1 MQNLT
6 NLNQPVNAQDID
18 FRVQSIN
25 KGGYATIL
33 AYKDAR
39 YDMRIL
45 DEVAGVGLWQ
55 KDYKIIDGNLYCGIG
70 VYVEGL
76 QQWVWK
82 WDVGVESN
90 TEKEKG
96 QASDAQKRA
105 GFAWGIGRE
114 LYDFPLIQVKLKPN
128 EFEVRADG
136 RAQQTYNL
144 KLRDWTWTIER
155 GTDLKIYN
163 LIAKDQDGEVRFQ
176 SGKPSGDV
184 GSNKAPSKAVATAKS
199 SNIVTKKD
207 DGIATPDQIN
217 TLRDLVKV
225 MPSSDDKLNVIKEIK
240 GGITKMRA
248 SQIIDELMS
257 RFSIPNP
264 SNA

>member
-1 MQNLT
+1 MQNLSL
-6 NLNQPVNAQDID
+6 LNQPVNAQDID

-45 DEVAGVGLWQ
+45 DEVAGVGFWQ

-70 VYVEGL
+70 VYVETL

-114 LYDFPLIQVKLKPN
+114 LYDFPLIQVKLNAN

-144 KLRDWTWTIER
+144 KLRDWTWNIER
-155 GTDLKIYN
+155 DANGKIAN
-163 LIAKDQDGEVRFQ
+163 LVAADQNGEIRFQ
-176 SGKPSGDV
+176 SGKSARPVASHAPKAKATAAPKAAAPVAQPSG
-184 GSNKAPSKAVATAKS
+184 GAATS
-199 SNIVTKKD
+199 E
-207 DGIATPDQIN
+207 QI
-217 TLRDLVKV
+217 
-225 MPSSDDKLNVIKEIK
+225 DKLRVIVRDMPVSTHKTELIKEIK
-240 GGITKMRA
+240 SGISDQRA
-248 SQIIDELMS
+248 NDIIAQ
-257 RFSIPNP
+257 FG
-264 SNA
+264 

>member
-1 MQNLT
+1 MQNLLL
-6 NLNQPVNAQDID
+6 LNQPVNAQDID

-45 DEVAGVGLWQ
+45 DEVAGVGFWQ

-70 VYVEGL
+70 VYVETL

-114 LYDFPLIQVKLKPN
+114 LYDFPLIQVKLNPN

-144 KLRDWTWTIER
+144 KLRDWTWNIER
-155 GTDLKIYN
+155 DANGKISN
-163 LIAKDQDGEVRFQ
+163 LVAADQNGEIRFQ
-176 SGKPSGDV
+176 SGKSARPVASPAPKAKATAAPKAAAPVAQPSG
-184 GSNKAPSKAVATAKS
+184 GPATS
-199 SNIVTKKD
+199 E
-207 DGIATPDQIN
+207 QI
-217 TLRDLVKV
+217 
-225 MPSSDDKLNVIKEIK
+225 DKLRVIVRDMPVSTHKTELIKEIK
-240 GGITKMRA
+240 SGISDQRA
-248 SQIIDELMS
+248 NDIIAQ
-257 RFSIPNP
+257 FG
-264 SNA
+264 

>member
-1 MQNLT
+1 MQNLSL
-6 NLNQPVNAQDID
+6 LNQPVNAQDID

-55 KDYKIIDGNLYCGIG
+55 KDYKIIDSNLYCGIG
-70 VYVEGL
+70 VYVETL

-114 LYDFPLIQVKLKPN
+114 LYDFPLIQVKLNAN

-144 KLRDWTWTIER
+144 KLRDWTWNIER
-155 GTDLKIYN
+155 DANGKIAN
-163 LIAKDQDGEVRFQ
+163 LVAADQNGEIRFQ
-176 SGKPSGDV
+176 SGKSARPVASPAPKAKATPAPKAAAPVAQPSG
-184 GSNKAPSKAVATAKS
+184 GA
-199 SNIVTKKD
+199 
-207 DGIATPDQIN
+207 ATPEQI
-217 TLRDLVKV
+217 
-225 MPSSDDKLNVIKEIK
+225 DKLRVIVRDMPVSAHKTELIKEIK
-240 GGITKMRA
+240 SGISDQRA
-248 SQIIDELMS
+248 NELIAQ
-257 RFSIPNP
+257 FG
-264 SNA
+264 

>member
-1 MQNLT
+1 MQNLSL
-6 NLNQPVNAQDID
+6 LNQPVNAQDID

-45 DEVAGVGLWQ
+45 DEVAGVGFWQ

-70 VYVEGL
+70 VYVETL

-114 LYDFPLIQVKLKPN
+114 LYDFPLIQVKLNAN

-155 GTDLKIYN
+155 DDQGKITN
-163 LIAKDQDGEVRFQ
+163 LVAKDQDGNIRFQ
-176 SGKPSGDV
+176 SGKSAKPVAS
-184 GSNKAPSKAVATAKS
+184 SQAKPKATAAPKAAAPVGGS
-199 SNIVTKKD
+199 SEAPATSEQIDRLRVIVREMAVSTSK
-207 DGIATPDQIN
+207 TE
-217 TLRDLVKV
+217 L
-225 MPSSDDKLNVIKEIK
+225 IKEIK
-240 GGITKMRA
+240 AGITIKRA
-248 SQIIDELMS
+248 DEL
-257 RFSIPNP
+257 ITQLG
-264 SNA
+264 

>member
-1 MQNLT
+1 MQNLSL
-6 NLNQPVNAQDID
+6 LNQPVNAQDID

-45 DEVAGVGLWQ
+45 DEVAGVGFWQ

-70 VYVEGL
+70 VYVQDLGD
-76 QQWVWK
+76 WVWK

-114 LYDFPLIQVKLKPN
+114 LYDFPLIQVKLNPN

-144 KLRDWTWTIER
+144 KLRDWTWNIER
-155 GTDLKIYN
+155 DANGKISN
-163 LIAKDQDGEVRFQ
+163 LVAADQNGEIRFQ
-176 SGKPSGDV
+176 SGKSARPVASPAPKAKATAAPKAAAPVAQPSG
-184 GSNKAPSKAVATAKS
+184 GAATS
-199 SNIVTKKD
+199 E
-207 DGIATPDQIN
+207 QI
-217 TLRDLVKV
+217 
-225 MPSSDDKLNVIKEIK
+225 DKLRVIVRDMPVSTHKTELIKEIK
-240 GGITKMRA
+240 SGISDQRA
-248 SQIIDELMS
+248 NEIIAQ
-257 RFSIPNP
+257 FG
-264 SNA
+264 

>member
-1 MQNLT
+1 MQNLSL
-6 NLNQPVNAQDID
+6 LNQPVNAQDID

-45 DEVAGVGLWQ
+45 DEVAGVGFWQ

-70 VYVEGL
+70 VYVETL

-114 LYDFPLIQVKLKPN
+114 LYDFPLIQVKLNAN
-128 EFEVRADG
+128 EFEMRADG

-144 KLRDWTWTIER
+144 KLRDWTWNIER
-155 GTDLKIYN
+155 DANGKIAN
-163 LIAKDQDGEVRFQ
+163 LVAADQNGEIRFQ
-176 SGKPSGDV
+176 SGKSARPVASHAPKAKATAAPKAAAPVTQPSG
-184 GSNKAPSKAVATAKS
+184 GAATS
-199 SNIVTKKD
+199 E
-207 DGIATPDQIN
+207 QI
-217 TLRDLVKV
+217 
-225 MPSSDDKLNVIKEIK
+225 DKLRVIVRDMPVSTHKTELIKEIK
-240 GGITKMRA
+240 SGISDQRA
-248 SQIIDELMS
+248 NELIAQ
-257 RFSIPNP
+257 FG
-264 SNA
+264 

>member
-1 MQNLT
+1 MQNLSL
-6 NLNQPVNAQDID
+6 LNQPVNAQDID

-45 DEVAGVGLWQ
+45 DEVAGVGFWQ

-70 VYVEGL
+70 VYVETL

-114 LYDFPLIQVKLKPN
+114 LYDFPLIQVKLNAN

-144 KLRDWTWTIER
+144 KLRDWTWNIER
-155 GTDLKIYN
+155 DANGKIAN
-163 LIAKDQDGEVRFQ
+163 LVAADQNGEIRFQ
-176 SGKPSGDV
+176 SGKSARPVASPAPKAKATASPKAAAPVAQPSG
-184 GSNKAPSKAVATAKS
+184 GAATS
-199 SNIVTKKD
+199 E
-207 DGIATPDQIN
+207 QI
-217 TLRDLVKV
+217 
-225 MPSSDDKLNVIKEIK
+225 DKLRVIVRDMPVSTHKTELIKEIK
-240 GGITKMRA
+240 SGISDQRA
-248 SQIIDELMS
+248 NELIAQ
-257 RFSIPNP
+257 FG
-264 SNA
+264 

>member
-1 MQNLT
+1 MQNLSL
-6 NLNQPVNAQDID
+6 LNQPVNAQDID

-70 VYVEGL
+70 VYVETL

-114 LYDFPLIQVKLKPN
+114 LYDFPLIQVKLNPN

-144 KLRDWTWTIER
+144 KLRDWNWTIER
-155 GTDLKIYN
+155 DDNGKITN
-163 LIAKDQDGEVRFQ
+163 LVAADQNGEIRFQ
-176 SGKPSGDV
+176 SGKSAKPV
-184 GSNKAPSKAVATAKS
+184 GGATAKPKAAAAAKPAPAS
-199 SNIVTKKD
+199 AAPVAV
-207 DGIATPDQIN
+207 GPATSEQI
-217 TLRDLVKV
+217 
-225 MPSSDDKLNVIKEIK
+225 DKLRVIVRNMPVSTSKTELIKEIK
-240 GGITKMRA
+240 SGITQKRA
-248 SQIIDELMS
+248 DEL
-257 RFSIPNP
+257 ITQLG
-264 SNA
+264 

>member
-6 NLNQPVNAQDID
+6 NLNQPVNAEDID

-55 KDYKIIDGNLYCGIG
+55 KDYKVIDGNLYCGIG
-70 VYVEGL
+70 IYVEQL
-76 QQWVWK
+76 KDWVWK

-128 EFEVRADG
+128 EFEIRSDG
-136 RAQQTYNL
+136 RAQQTYSL

-155 GTDLKIYN
+155 DASLKIFN
-163 LIAKDQDGEVRFQ
+163 LVAMDQDGEVRFQ
-176 SGKPSGDV
+176 SGKHSGDV
-184 GSNKAPSKAVATAKS
+184 GSNKAQSKTVVATKS
-199 SNIVTKKD
+199 VVVAKKD
-207 DGIATPDQIN
+207 DNMATPDQIN
-217 TLRDLVKV
+217 SLRDLVKI
-225 MPSSDDKLNVIKEIK
+225 MPSSDEKLIVIKEIK
-240 GGITKMRA
+240 SGITNSRA
-248 SQIIDELMS
+248 SEIIKELS
-257 RFSIPNP
+257 SKFSAK
-264 SNA
+264 SSSVV

>member
-1 MQNLT
+1 MQNLSL
-6 NLNQPVNAQDID
+6 LNQPVNAQDID

-45 DEVAGVGLWQ
+45 DEVAGVGFWQ

-70 VYVEGL
+70 VYVFDL

-114 LYDFPLIQVKLKPN
+114 LYDFPLIQVKLNAN

-144 KLRDWTWTIER
+144 KLRDWTWNIER
-155 GTDLKIYN
+155 DANGKISN
-163 LIAKDQDGEVRFQ
+163 LVAADQNGEIRFQ
-176 SGKPSGDV
+176 SGKSARPVASPAPKAKATAAPKAAAPVAQPSG
-184 GSNKAPSKAVATAKS
+184 GPATS
-199 SNIVTKKD
+199 E
-207 DGIATPDQIN
+207 QI
-217 TLRDLVKV
+217 
-225 MPSSDDKLNVIKEIK
+225 DKLRVIVRDMPVSIHKTELIKEIK
-240 GGITKMRA
+240 SGISDQRA
-248 SQIIDELMS
+248 NDIIAQ
-257 RFSIPNP
+257 FG
-264 SNA
+264 

>member
-1 MQNLT
+1 MQNLSL
-6 NLNQPVNAQDID
+6 LNQPVNAQDID

-70 VYVEGL
+70 VYVETL

-96 QASDAQKRA
+96 LS
-105 GFAWGIGRE
+105 
-114 LYDFPLIQVKLKPN
+114 
-128 EFEVRADG
+128 
-136 RAQQTYNL
+136 
-144 KLRDWTWTIER
+144 
-155 GTDLKIYN
+155 
-163 LIAKDQDGEVRFQ
+163 
-176 SGKPSGDV
+176 
-184 GSNKAPSKAVATAKS
+184 
-199 SNIVTKKD
+199 
-207 DGIATPDQIN
+207 
-217 TLRDLVKV
+217 
-225 MPSSDDKLNVIKEIK
+225 
-240 GGITKMRA
+240 
-248 SQIIDELMS
+248 
-257 RFSIPNP
+257 
-264 SNA
+264 

>member
-1 MQNLT
+1 MQNLSL
-6 NLNQPVNAQDID
+6 LNQPVNAQDID

-45 DEVAGVGLWQ
+45 DEVAGVGFWQ
-55 KDYKIIDGNLYCGIG
+55 KNYKIIDGNLYCGIG
-70 VYVEGL
+70 VYVEAL

-114 LYDFPLIQVKLKPN
+114 LYDFPLIQVKLNAN

-144 KLRDWTWTIER
+144 KLRDWNWTIER
-155 GTDLKIYN
+155 DDNGKIFNLVATDQN
-163 LIAKDQDGEVRFQ
+163 GEIRFQ
-176 SGKPSGDV
+176 SGK
-184 GSNKAPSKAVATAKS
+184 TAKPVVTTASKPKAAASPKS
-199 SNIVTKKD
+199 SPAMGATEEQISQLRVIVTKMPKGD
-207 DGIATPDQIN
+207 MKTSIIKKVKDGISVQEA
-217 TLRDLVKV
+217 
-225 MPSSDDKLNVIKEIK
+225 E
-240 GGITKMRA
+240 A
-248 SQIIDELMS
+248 IIVDNFHLL
-257 RFSIPNP
+257 
-264 SNA
+264 

>member
-1 MQNLT
+1 MQNLSL
-6 NLNQPVNAQDID
+6 LNQPVNTQDID

-45 DEVAGVGLWQ
+45 DEVAGVGFWQ
-55 KDYKIIDGNLYCGIG
+55 KNYKISDGNRYCGIG
-70 VYVEGL
+70 VYVEAL

-114 LYDFPLIQVKLKPN
+114 LYDFPLIQVKLNAN

-144 KLRDWTWTIER
+144 KLRDWTWNIER
-155 GTDLKIYN
+155 DANGKIVN
-163 LIAKDQDGEVRFQ
+163 LVAADQNGEIRFQ
-176 SGKPSGDV
+176 SGKSARPVASPAP
-184 GSNKAPSKAVATAKS
+184 KAKATAAPKAAAPVTQS
-199 SNIVTKKD
+199 S
-207 DGIATPDQIN
+207 GGAATSEQI
-217 TLRDLVKV
+217 
-225 MPSSDDKLNVIKEIK
+225 DKLRVIVRDMPVSTHKTELIKEIK
-240 GGITKMRA
+240 SGISEQRA
-248 SQIIDELMS
+248 NDIIAQ
-257 RFSIPNP
+257 FG
-264 SNA
+264 

>member
-1 MQNLT
+1 MQNLSL
-6 NLNQPVNAQDID
+6 LNQPVNAQDID

-45 DEVAGVGLWQ
+45 DEVAGVGFWQ

-70 VYVEGL
+70 IYVEAL
-76 QQWVWK
+76 KDWVWK

-114 LYDFPLIQVKLKPN
+114 LYDFPLIQVKLNSN

-136 RAQQTYNL
+136 RAQQTFNL
-144 KLRDWTWTIER
+144 KLRDWNWTIER
-155 GTDLKIYN
+155 DANNKIVNLVATDQN
-163 LIAKDQDGEVRFQ
+163 GEIRFQ
-176 SGKPSGDV
+176 SGKSARPMDTPASKPK
-184 GSNKAPSKAVATAKS
+184 STASPKAAPSLGATEEQIS
-199 SNIVTKKD
+199 QLRVIVTKMPKGEMKSSIIKKVK
-207 DGIATPDQIN
+207 DGISVQEAEALIVDN
-217 TLRDLVKV
+217 FNLL
-225 MPSSDDKLNVIKEIK
+225 
-240 GGITKMRA
+240 
-248 SQIIDELMS
+248 
-257 RFSIPNP
+257 
-264 SNA
+264 

>member
-1 MQNLT
+1 MQNLTNTIHQNLT

-39 YDMRIL
+39 YDMRVL

-55 KDYKIIDGNLYCGIG
+55 KDYKIIDSNLYCGIG
-70 VYVEGL
+70 IYVETL

-128 EFEVRADG
+128 EFEIRSDG

-163 LIAKDQDGEVRFQ
+163 LVAKDQDGEVRFQ
-176 SGKPSGDV
+176 SGKPAKPV
-184 GSNKAPSKAVATAKS
+184 VPAKAAPKAVAPP
-199 SNIVTKKD
+199 KD
-207 DGIATPDQIN
+207 PADMSKAMASQEQIER
-217 TLRDLVKV
+217 LRELVKA
-225 MPSSDDKLNVIKEIK
+225 MPVSETKTSIIREIKAGVSFSRADAIIKEI
-240 GGITKMRA
+240 G
-248 SQIIDELMS
+248 
-257 RFSIPNP
+257 
-264 SNA
+264 

>member
-1 MQNLT
+1 MQNLSL
-6 NLNQPVNAQDID
+6 LNQPVNAQDID

-45 DEVAGVGLWQ
+45 DEVAGVGFWQ

-70 VYVEGL
+70 VYVQDLGD
-76 QQWVWK
+76 WVWK

-114 LYDFPLIQVKLKPN
+114 LYDFPLIQVKLNAN

-144 KLRDWTWTIER
+144 KLRDWTWNIER
-155 GTDLKIYN
+155 DANGKISN
-163 LIAKDQDGEVRFQ
+163 LVAADQNGEIRFQ
-176 SGKPSGDV
+176 SGRSARSVASPAPKAKATAAPKAAAPVAQPSG
-184 GSNKAPSKAVATAKS
+184 GPATS
-199 SNIVTKKD
+199 E
-207 DGIATPDQIN
+207 QI
-217 TLRDLVKV
+217 
-225 MPSSDDKLNVIKEIK
+225 DKLRVIVRDMPVSTHKTELIKEIK
-240 GGITKMRA
+240 SGISDQRA
-248 SQIIDELMS
+248 NELIAQ
-257 RFSIPNP
+257 FG
-264 SNA
+264 

>member
-1 MQNLT
+1 MQNLSL
-6 NLNQPVNAQDID
+6 LNQPVNAQDID

-70 VYVEGL
+70 IYVEAL

-114 LYDFPLIQVKLKPN
+114 LYDFPLIQVKLNAN

-144 KLRDWTWTIER
+144 KLRDWNWTIER
-155 GTDLKIYN
+155 DDNGKILNLVATDQN
-163 LIAKDQDGEVRFQ
+163 GEIRFQ
-176 SGKPSGDV
+176 SGK
-184 GSNKAPSKAVATAKS
+184 TAKPMVTTASKPKVAASPKS
-199 SNIVTKKD
+199 SPSMGATEEQISQLRVIVTKMPKGD
-207 DGIATPDQIN
+207 MKTSIIKKVKDGISVQEA
-217 TLRDLVKV
+217 
-225 MPSSDDKLNVIKEIK
+225 E
-240 GGITKMRA
+240 A
-248 SQIIDELMS
+248 IIVDNFHLL
-257 RFSIPNP
+257 
-264 SNA
+264 

>member
-1 MQNLT
+1 MQNLSL
-6 NLNQPVNAQDID
+6 LNQPVNAQDID

-55 KDYKIIDGNLYCGIG
+55 KDYKVIDGNLYCGIG
-70 VYVEGL
+70 IHVEDL

-114 LYDFPLIQVKLKPN
+114 LYDFPLIQIKLNAN
-128 EFEVRADG
+128 EFEIRSDG
-136 RAQQTYNL
+136 KAQQTFNL
-144 KLRDWTWTIER
+144 KLRDWTWSIDRDEN
-155 GTDLKIYN
+155 GKIFN
-163 LIAKDQDGEVRFQ
+163 LVAKDQDGNIRFQ
-176 SGKPSGDV
+176 SGKGSGHV
-184 GSNKAPSKAVATAKS
+184 APSKPDRKAAPKQNASTATAS
-199 SNIVTKKD
+199 ATEEQISQLRVIVTKMSTGANKSEIIRMVKE
-207 DGIATPDQIN
+207 GI
-217 TLRDLVKV
+217 
-225 MPSSDDKLNVIKEIK
+225 SSEGARQLIETHKQL
-240 GGITKMRA
+240 
-248 SQIIDELMS
+248 L
-257 RFSIPNP
+257 
-264 SNA
+264 

>member
-1 MQNLT
+1 MQNLSL
-6 NLNQPVNAQDID
+6 LNQPVNAQDID

-45 DEVAGVGLWQ
+45 DEVAGVGFWQ

-70 VYVEGL
+70 VYVQDLGD
-76 QQWVWK
+76 WVWK

-114 LYDFPLIQVKLKPN
+114 LYDFPLIQVKLNAN

-144 KLRDWTWTIER
+144 KLRDWTWNIER
-155 GTDLKIYN
+155 DANGKISN
-163 LIAKDQDGEVRFQ
+163 LVAADQNGEIRFQ
-176 SGKPSGDV
+176 SGKSARPVASPAPKAKATAAPKAAAPVAQPSG
-184 GSNKAPSKAVATAKS
+184 GPATS
-199 SNIVTKKD
+199 E
-207 DGIATPDQIN
+207 QI
-217 TLRDLVKV
+217 
-225 MPSSDDKLNVIKEIK
+225 DKLRVIVRDMPVSTDKTELIKEIK
-240 GGITKMRA
+240 SGISDQRA
-248 SQIIDELMS
+248 NDIIAQ
-257 RFSIPNP
+257 FG
-264 SNA
+264 

>member
-1 MQNLT
+1 MQNLSL
-6 NLNQPVNAQDID
+6 LNQPVNAQDID

-45 DEVAGVGLWQ
+45 DEVAGVGFWQ

-70 VYVEGL
+70 VYVQDLG
-76 QQWVWK
+76 QWVWK

-114 LYDFPLIQVKLKPN
+114 LYDFPLIQVKLNAN

-144 KLRDWTWTIER
+144 KLRDWNWTIER
-155 GTDLKIYN
+155 DDNGKIFNLVATDQN
-163 LIAKDQDGEVRFQ
+163 GEIRFQ
-176 SGKPSGDV
+176 SGK
-184 GSNKAPSKAVATAKS
+184 TAKPVVTTASKPKAAASPKS
-199 SNIVTKKD
+199 SPSTGATEEQISQLRVIVTKMPKGD
-207 DGIATPDQIN
+207 MKTSIIKKVKDGISVQEA
-217 TLRDLVKV
+217 
-225 MPSSDDKLNVIKEIK
+225 E
-240 GGITKMRA
+240 A
-248 SQIIDELMS
+248 IIVDNFHLL
-257 RFSIPNP
+257 
-264 SNA
+264 

>member
-1 MQNLT
+1 MQNLSL
-6 NLNQPVNAQDID
+6 LNQPVNAQDID

-45 DEVAGVGLWQ
+45 DEIAGVGLWQ
-55 KDYKIIDGNLYCGIG
+55 KDYKVIEGNLYCGIG
-70 VYVEGL
+70 VYVEAL

-105 GFAWGIGRE
+105 CFAWGIGRE
-114 LYDFPLIQVKLKPN
+114 LYDFPLIQVKLNAN

-144 KLRDWTWTIER
+144 KLRDWTWNIER
-155 GTDLKIYN
+155 DDQGKITN
-163 LIAKDQDGEVRFQ
+163 LVAKDQDGNIRFQ
-176 SGKPSGDV
+176 SGKSSGHV
-184 GSNKAPSKAVATAKS
+184 APSKPDRKAAPKQNVATAS
-199 SNIVTKKD
+199 SSATEEQISQLRVIVTKMSTGAHKSEIIRMVKE
-207 DGIATPDQIN
+207 GI
-217 TLRDLVKV
+217 
-225 MPSSDDKLNVIKEIK
+225 SSEGARQLIETHKQL
-240 GGITKMRA
+240 
-248 SQIIDELMS
+248 L
-257 RFSIPNP
+257 
-264 SNA
+264 

>member
-1 MQNLT
+1 MQNLSL
-6 NLNQPVNAQDID
+6 LNQPVNAQDID

-45 DEVAGVGLWQ
+45 DEIAGVGLWQ
-55 KDYKIIDGNLYCGIG
+55 KDYKVIDGNLYCGIG
-70 VYVEGL
+70 VYVEAL

-114 LYDFPLIQVKLKPN
+114 LYDFPLIQIKLNAN
-128 EFEVRADG
+128 EFEIRSDG
-136 RAQQTYNL
+136 KAQQTFNL
-144 KLRDWTWTIER
+144 KLRDWTWSIER
-155 GTDLKIYN
+155 GEDGKIFN
-163 LIAKDQDGEVRFQ
+163 LVAKDQDGNIRFQ
-176 SGKPSGDV
+176 SGKSSGHV
-184 GSNKAPSKAVATAKS
+184 APSKPDRKAAPKQNVATAAS
-199 SNIVTKKD
+199 SATEEQISQLRVIVTKMSTGAHKSEIIRMVKE
-207 DGIATPDQIN
+207 GISVEGARQLIETHKQ
-217 TLRDLVKV
+217 LL
-225 MPSSDDKLNVIKEIK
+225 
-240 GGITKMRA
+240 
-248 SQIIDELMS
+248 
-257 RFSIPNP
+257 
-264 SNA
+264 